1 MRATLDLHLLP
12 PSLDASW
19 FDETSFGVLLG
30 TDGVPR
36 SVLSRFEIRPGIA
49 RGLETLDSKG
59 SKENGSSSSN
69 LQPQVKSKENAK

>member
-30 TDGVPR
+30 TDGGTYVDPGDALLR
-36 SVLSRFEIRPGIA
+36 PTWRVGIYYSLGVGGLPPIRAVMGMLKPSTLL
-49 RGLETLDSKG
+49 LEL
-59 SKENGSSSSN
+59 
-69 LQPQVKSKENAK
+69 